1 MHGDQLT
8 YLPLAFIGLLILLVI
23 VPALLMSK

>member
-8 YLPLAFIGLLILLVI
+8 YFPLAFVALIALLVI
-23 VPALLMSK
+23 VPYLLLSR